1 MSDPTPES
9 VAFSKL
15 TMGIHSI
22 EQVTGD
28 TKNTP
33 NWITTSLTENGTK
46 IFGVLN
52 SSLLCQNDLW
62 IGRIHPNDIDAVLAS
77 LQEATESTERVMFYR
92 FRDSK
97 ERYRWIEYRYSKM
110 GATSIVGFISDGT
123 QSRANEYFSR
133 LHIAGRSSLASLL
146 ESGDINSNINSFLR
160 TLGSALAVDRAI
172 LVRFRK
178 DGRAFITHEWVRTDE
193 NGRLELPTPVPS
205 EVIGWWKEKLEQDGG
220 ITIEST
226 LRADLPSSVSTAFVE
241 SSVNAILAVPAVING
256 VVEAFACFEVRKGV
270 RRWLPNEILEA
281 TIVLN
286 GYARSIERRI
296 EDRKQA
302 AEEFE
307 LRSSE
312 ERYRLITSHSPVVL
326 FGIDA
331 EGIFTLSEGLGLG
344 SMGARAGEIVGHSMY
359 ELYRNYPEVLEHAN
373 RALAGEESHAKIKI
387 AEKIFETWFTPVRDE
402 DEVVIGV
409 SGVSVD
415 ITRRH
420 ELEEQQLIMMR
431 ELDHRVKNNIA
442 SVISLVE
449 LSKHGVSSVEDFA
462 STLEGRLHAL
472 AVAHSTLAKSH
483 WSGAW
488 LRDILLLTLQPY
500 MVGSRSQIQFEG
512 PDVELLGILARPMCM
527 VIHELATNAMK
538 HGALGVDSGNVMIST
553 TLLPG
558 DHLQLSWL
566 ETDGP
571 TVPEDRTTSTG
582 ISLLEGLVS
591 HEMHGTIELN
601 FKESG
606 LHCIIEVPLKD
617 QQ

>member
-1 MSDPTPES
+1 M
-9 VAFSKL
+9 
-15 TMGIHSI
+15 
-22 EQVTGD
+22 
-28 TKNTP
+28 
-33 NWITTSLTENGTK
+33 
-46 IFGVLN
+46 
-52 SSLLCQNDLW
+52 
-62 IGRIHPNDIDAVLAS
+62 
-77 LQEATESTERVMFYR
+77 
-92 FRDSK
+92 
-97 ERYRWIEYRYSKM
+97 
-110 GATSIVGFISDGT
+110 
-123 QSRANEYFSR
+123 
-133 LHIAGRSSLASLL
+133 
-146 ESGDINSNINSFLR
+146 
-160 TLGSALAVDRAI
+160 
-172 LVRFRK
+172 
-178 DGRAFITHEWVRTDE
+178 
-193 NGRLELPTPVPS
+193 
-205 EVIGWWKEKLEQDGG
+205 
-220 ITIEST
+220 
-226 LRADLPSSVSTAFVE
+226 
-241 SSVNAILAVPAVING
+241 
-256 VVEAFACFEVRKGV
+256 
-270 RRWLPNEILEA
+270 
-281 TIVLN
+281 
-286 GYARSIERRI
+286 
-296 EDRKQA
+296 
-302 AEEFE
+302 
-307 LRSSE
+307 
-312 ERYRLITSHSPVVL
+312 
-326 FGIDA
+326 
-331 EGIFTLSEGLGLG
+331 
-344 SMGARAGEIVGHSMY
+344 
-359 ELYRNYPEVLEHAN
+359 
-373 RALAGEESHAKIKI
+373 
-387 AEKIFETWFTPVRDE
+387 RDE

-527 VIHELATNAMK
+527 VIHELVTNAMK

-566 ETDGP
+566 ETNGP

-606 LHCIIEVPLKD
+606 LHCTIEVPLKD
-617 QQ
+617 QE